1 MLKINIKN
9 FQELST
15 TELYRILQLRNEVFI
30 VEQKCPYQDLDDK
43 DLKALHIV
51 GTKEDNIVAYTRIF
65 KPGDSMK
72 QASIGRVVVKQNERK
87 HGYGQD
93 IMKISIEAIEKN
105 FKETYIQLSAQAYL
119 KKFYNS
125 FGFLEIGELYLE
137 DDIPHILMEKK

>member
-93 IMKISIEAIEKN
+93 IMKISIEVIEKN

>member
-1 MLKINIKN
+1 MLRISIKT

-15 TELYRILQLRNEVFI
+15 TELYKILQLRNEVFI
-30 VEQKCPYQDLDDK
+30 VEQNCPYQDLDDK
-43 DLKALHIV
+43 DLKALHII

-65 KPGDSMK
+65 KSGDSMK

-87 HGYGQD
+87 YGYGQD
-93 IMKISIEAIEKN
+93 IMKISIEAIEKY
-105 FKETYIQLSAQAYL
+105 FKETYIQLSAQTYL

-125 FGFLEIGELYLE
+125 FGFLEKGEEYLE